1 MISVLLSF
9 VLMLGSSDELYRS
22 PCEVFGK
29 IYLEQNPGRA
39 DYRVFVEDSEAF
51 ADVLVFMQDSDL
63 YADRPGQW
71 FFVENRSFANV
82 YVNFVK
88 DRNLADFTIA
98 YTDVE
103 SFAGCNR

>member
-9 VLMLGSSDELYRS
+9 FLMIGTEAPALDA
-22 PCEVFGK
+22 CEVYGK
-29 IYLEQNPGRA
+29 IYLEANPGRA

-51 ADVLVFMQDSDL
+51 ADVLVFVQESEL

-71 FFVENRSFANV
+71 TFVENRGFADV
-82 YVNFVK
+82 YIYLEKNK
-88 DRNLADFTIA
+88 NLADFTIA